1 MIPERILM
9 LKELIIKKSFATVVL
24 CFLCAGAACAL
35 EITSFEKEDDGEASV
50 VFCSNLKVLNIG
62 FEQSSYGSAVIMPRE
77 LGGYKNIIMPSET
90 LTKNV
95 EQCFLG
101 KCKKVKKCQ
110 NEVKLAIVKTK
121 ETLGKQLLVDVSFDG
136 ELIATFFVTKYMRG
150 QDTVLRVKPPQDLKI
165 TDKKYKALV
174 RNFIIAKVTDLM

>member
-1 MIPERILM
+1 MTPERILM
-9 LKELIIKKSFATVVL
+9 LKGLTIKNFFAL
-24 CFLCAGAACAL
+24 SLFLFFCARCACAL

-50 VFCSNLKVLNIG
+50 VFCSNIKVLNIG

-90 LTKNV
+90 LAKNI

-101 KCKKVKKCQ
+101 KCKKIKKCQ
-110 NEVKLAIVKTK
+110 NEVKLSIVKTK
-121 ETLGKQLLVDVSFDG
+121 ETLGRQLLVDVSFDD